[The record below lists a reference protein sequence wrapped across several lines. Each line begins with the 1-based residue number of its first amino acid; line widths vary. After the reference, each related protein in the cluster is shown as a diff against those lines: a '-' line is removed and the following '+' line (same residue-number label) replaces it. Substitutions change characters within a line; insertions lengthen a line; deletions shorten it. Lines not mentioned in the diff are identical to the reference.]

1 MKKYLLKYSLEFLVI
16 VMGISVSFYLDK
28 IRKDGDKDTLSIII
42 YQNLLNEINEI
53 EKYAESR
60 EFLFTKDLESLIA
73 LINPKISGD
82 SLITLR
88 KVKKFQLVSFL
99 NYRGFSP
106 PNSVYN
112 SIVGDGNLTY
122 IQSIDLK
129 KELNKMHNTHF
140 NSIDSNVDN
149 ELEARKKIIEHIQ
162 INYPKIYLNG
172 QFKYERGSE
181 FYYKLKT
188 IVDGDL
194 TLQAYLYEKQIAM
207 QIKNIGLNNYKESI
221 SKIKNLLMMEL
232 SK

>member
-1 MKKYLLKYSLEFLVI
+1 MKKYLLKYALEFLVI

-122 IQSIDLK
+122 I
-129 KELNKMHNTHF
+129 
-140 NSIDSNVDN
+140 
-149 ELEARKKIIEHIQ
+149 
-162 INYPKIYLNG
+162 
-172 QFKYERGSE
+172 
-181 FYYKLKT
+181 
-188 IVDGDL
+188 
-194 TLQAYLYEKQIAM
+194 
-207 QIKNIGLNNYKESI
+207 
-221 SKIKNLLMMEL
+221 
-232 SK
+232 

>member
-28 IRKDGDKDTLSIII
+28 IRKDGDNDTLSIII
-42 YQNLLNEINEI
+42 YQNLLNEINDI

-60 EFLFTKDLESLIA
+60 AFSFAKDLEAIIA
-73 LINPKISGD
+73 LKNPSISGD
-82 SLITLR
+82 SLIQLR
-88 KVKKFQLVSFL
+88 KVKKFQLISFL

-140 NSIDSNVDN
+140 KSIDLNVDS
-149 ELEARKKIIEHIQ
+149 ESDARKKIIEHIQ

-172 QFKYERGSE
+172 QFNHQRENE
-181 FYYKLKT
+181 FYYKLKAF
-188 IVDGDL
+188 VDGDL
-194 TLQAYLYEKQIAM
+194 TLKAYIYEKQVAM
-207 QIKNIGLNNYKESI
+207 RLKNGGLKWYKESL
-221 SKIKNLLMMEL
+221 SKIKNLLMIEL

>member
-28 IRKDGDKDTLSIII
+28 IRKDLDNDALSTII

-53 EKYAESR
+53 EKYAEER
-60 EFLFTKDLESLIA
+60 EFSFIKDLESLNA
-73 LINPKISGD
+73 LQNPSISGD
-82 SLITLR
+82 SLIKLE
-88 KVKKFQLVSFL
+88 KVKKFQLASFL

-140 NSIDSNVDN
+140 NSIDLNVDN

-172 QFKYERGSE
+172 QFIHQRENE

-188 IVDGDL
+188 FVDGDL
-194 TLQAYLYEKQIAM
+194 TLKAYIYEKQVAM
-207 QIKNIGLNNYKESI
+207 RLKNGGLKWYKESL
-221 SKIKNLLMMEL
+221 SKIKNLLMIEL

>member
-112 SIVGDGNLTY
+112 SIVGDGSLTY
-122 IQSIDLK
+122 IKSIDLK
-129 KELNKMHNTHF
+129 KELKRLRILKKKRKTLKRQQKRERK
-140 NSIDSNVDN
+140 N
-149 ELEARKKIIEHIQ
+149 E
-162 INYPKIYLNG
+162 
-172 QFKYERGSE
+172 ERRSE
-181 FYYKLKT
+181 
-188 IVDGDL
+188 
-194 TLQAYLYEKQIAM
+194 
-207 QIKNIGLNNYKESI
+207 
-221 SKIKNLLMMEL
+221 
-232 SK
+232 

>member
-1 MKKYLLKYSLEFLVI
+1 MKKYLLKYALEFLVI

-112 SIVGDGNLTY
+112 SIVGDGSLTY
-122 IQSIDLK
+122 IKSIDLK
-129 KELNKMHNTHF
+129 KELNEMHNVHYYF
-140 NSIDSNVDN
+140 IN
-149 ELEARKKIIEHIQ
+149 ENIKDETDARKKIIEYFQ

-172 QFKYERGSE
+172 QFNHQRENE

-188 IVDGDL
+188 FVDGDL
-194 TLQAYLYEKQIAM
+194 TLKAYIYEKQVAM
-207 QIKNIGLNNYKESI
+207 RLKNGGLKWYKESL
-221 SKIKNLLMMEL
+221 SKIKNLLMIEL